1 MSDKDAVLELVQRL
15 PAEASLQR
23 ILQEIQFIAAV
34 KEGLD
39 EIDQGKGVSVEAVE
53 QVLGGLNLSP
63 AS

>member
-53 QVLGGLNLSP
+53 QVLGVLNLSP